1 LNNTL
6 VCVKIIYGNRK
17 FRNTK
22 KSVSKDRKHDCFL
35 VLAVKDMI
43 KIKKTPLSI
52 GKTLKPQIKLPKN
65 SVKRKPEP
73 SFSYKPIKAAPHTPP
88 YKIHK
93 YFARRPYN
101 VFEQLIQNFSLKN
114 DIILDPFCGGGVT
127 IYEGLIKQRKMIG
140 CDINPLSIFIIKN
153 MVKRFTVS
161 DIFNKII
168 AELEN
173 YLKYLQGDY
182 LKFNHDNKCYQINW
196 SEMALSVRCPN
207 CGRSTPLSNNLRQNI
222 FKYYCSNV
230 DCIHNFGEG
239 FEVSS
244 CERRPP
250 QYLFLVNYNNK
261 INVQKEYDTEDNNT
275 FTNHI
280 MFLKNELE
288 KDNIIIPQDTIPL
301 DWDRQFEDGLLK
313 RGIIFF
319 QDLFT
324 KRNLYIL
331 LLLLNKINIYK
342 DAVSGEEYELLRM
355 IFSNIL
361 KDSNIMSFTNTGW
374 QSGKPTTW
382 SKHAYWIP
390 NQFCEV
396 SILPIFKNS
405 VDRVLSVIKYNLNID
420 YIPKSACT
428 FTDLKKNDNNL
439 LLYNKPVNLIDLPDN
454 SIDAIITDPPY
465 GSNVQ
470 YLELSHFW
478 YPWNKDLY
486 DNYPLFELEA
496 IANRKKGFKG
506 AKNEYDYENNL
517 YAVFAN
523 SYKCLKP
530 EKYMVLTFNNKK
542 ITTWLGLLFA
552 IFKAGFSFENMY
564 FQDGV
569 ENYRQTAHTKAEGSP
584 YGDFIYVFKK
594 PGQPY
599 LITEYYSE
607 EQFASDLDA
616 IFRKHL
622 EKTIDKNNTILNMF
636 LEVMPFIDGF
646 AKSYL
651 IKNESHSLYSIFNKN
666 YLEKLFVNYENK

>member
-1 LNNTL
+1 M
-6 VCVKIIYGNRK
+6 
-17 FRNTK
+17 TK
-22 KSVSKDRKHDCFL
+22 
-35 VLAVKDMI
+35 
-43 KIKKTPLSI
+43 T
-52 GKTLKPQIKLPKN
+52 KLPT
-65 SVKRKPEP
+65 
-73 SFSYKPIKAAPHTPP
+73 FTYKSIKAAPHTPP

-101 VFEQLIQNFSLKN
+101 VFEQLIQNFSYKN

-127 IYEGLIKQRKMIG
+127 IYEGLTKQRKMIG
-140 CDINPLSIFIIKN
+140 CDINPLSVFIIKN
-153 MVKRFTVS
+153 MVKRFEIS
-161 DIFNKII
+161 DTFNRII
-168 AELEN
+168 NDLEE
-173 YLKYLQGDY
+173 YLKYLQNDF
-182 LKFNHDNKCYQINW
+182 LVFNLDNKHYNINW
-196 SEMALSVRCPN
+196 SEMALSVRCPK
-207 CGRSTPLSNNLRQNI
+207 CGKDSPLSNNLRQNI
-222 FKYYCSNV
+222 FKYYCSNI
-230 DCIHNFGEG
+230 DCNHNSIEG

-250 QYLFLVNYNNK
+250 QYLYLVNYSNKNNIEK
-261 INVQKEYDTEDNNT
+261 VFDTDDELIFNS
-275 FTNHI
+275 HI
-280 MFLKNELE
+280 DFLKNELE
-288 KDNIIIPQDTIPL
+288 KNNITIPQDAIPL
-301 DWDRQFEDGLLK
+301 NWDRQFEDGLLK

-331 LLLLNKINIYK
+331 HLLLNKINYYENTLSK
-342 DAVSGEEYELLRM
+342 DEYELLRM

-361 KDSNIMSFTNTGW
+361 KDANIMSFTNSGW

-396 SILPIFKNS
+396 SILPIFNNC
-405 VDRVLSVIKYNLNID
+405 VDRVLSAIRYNLNKD
-420 YIPKSACT
+420 FTPNFAYT
-428 FTDLKKNDNNL
+428 FPDFNNNGHNL
-439 LLYNKPVNLIDLPDN
+439 LIFNKPVNLINIPEN

-496 IANRKKGFKG
+496 VSNRKKGFKG

-517 YAVFAN
+517 YIVFEY
-523 SYKCLKP
+523 SFKCLKYN
-530 EKYMVLTFNNKK
+530 KYMVLTFNNKN

-552 IFKAGFSFENMY
+552 IFKAGFSFENLY

-569 ENYRQTAHTKAEGSP
+569 KNYKQTAHTKAEGSP

-594 PGQPY
+594 PDQPY
-599 LITEYYSE
+599 LITNYTSE
-607 EQFASDLDA
+607 EQFATDLDT
-616 IFRKHL
+616 IFKKHIS
-622 EKTIDKNNTILNMF
+622 KNKNKNNTILKMF
-636 LEVMPFIDGF
+636 LEAIPLIDGF

-651 IKNESHSLYSIFNKN
+651 KNNKSHSLYSIFNKN
-666 YLEKLFVNYENK
+666 YLGKIFINYENK